1 MAVGKAIGTAVKA
14 SLGDD
19 AVRYAGQELSTN
31 IGGLLGGIKRLT
43 TEGTRSGMKAIR
55 KGLGIKYQSG
65 VAPLLREGT
74 RNNPGA
80 IPELVG
86 SGAALFTAGKGIQGG
101 MNMVGSMMGTNNQ
114 QSKYSQPMTSGMEK
128 FLYDQE
134 LQNLKFQNQLG
145 LMLAKAEAT
154 NPGVQYKNMA
164 EAEKTLSE
172 AGEITNA
179 EVLQVARSIY
189 GTGLRV

>member
-1 MAVGKAIGTAVKA
+1 MAVDKAVKAARLAGPQLDKAIGT
-14 SLGDD
+14 
-19 AVRYAGQELSTN
+19 
-31 IGGLLGGIKRLT
+31 LLGTVGDVAEGATASAMRGITKGVFGKNRNQIP
-43 TEGTRSGMKAIR
+43 AILR
-55 KGLGIKYQSG
+55 DQIKGQAG
-65 VAPLLREGT
+65 P
-74 RNNPGA
+74 
-80 IPELVG
+80 IPQLVG
-86 SGAALFTAGKGIQGG
+86 AGTQVYLGAKGVQGG
-101 MNMVGSMMGTNNQ
+101 MNAIGSMMGTNKQ

-134 LQNLKFQNQLG
+134 LQNLKFENQLG

>member
-1 MAVGKAIGTAVKA
+1 MAVDKAVKAARLAGPQLDKAIGM
-14 SLGDD
+14 
-19 AVRYAGQELSTN
+19 
-31 IGGLLGGIKRLT
+31 LLGTAGDVA
-43 TEGTRSGMKAIR
+43 TEGTRVAMKNLRTGAF
-55 KGLGIKYQSG
+55 GINKMTG
-65 VAPLLREGT
+65 VPQLLREGSKKT
-74 RNNPGA
+74 PGL

-86 SGAALFTAGKGIQGG
+86 AGTQVYLGAKGVQGG
-101 MNMVGSMMGTNNQ
+101 MNAIGSMVGTNKQ
-114 QSKYSQPMTSGMEK
+114 QSKYSQPMSSGMEK
-128 FLYDQE
+128 FLYDRE

-154 NPGVQYKNMA
+154 NPGVQYANMA

>member
-1 MAVGKAIGTAVKA
+1 MATGQAMRYGGQVLGPALDDLLKAAGLIGTKA
-14 SLGDD
+14 T
-19 AVRYAGQELSTN
+19 QT
-31 IGGLLGGIKRLT
+31 
-43 TEGTRSGMKAIR
+43 GMKAIR
-55 KGLGIKYQSG
+55 TG
-65 VAPLLREGT
+65 VFGKNKVTQVPALLRETVKGA
-74 RNNPGA
+74 PGP
-80 IPELVG
+80 IPQAVG
-86 SGAALFTAGKGIQGG
+86 SLATLATGYKLVEAPLQGG
-101 MNMVGSMMGTNNQ
+101 MNMIGSMMGTNKQ
-114 QSKYSQPMTSGMEK
+114 QSKYSQPMSSGMEK

-154 NPGVQYKNMA
+154 NPGVQYANMA

>member
-1 MAVGKAIGTAVKA
+1 
-14 SLGDD
+14 
-19 AVRYAGQELSTN
+19 
-31 IGGLLGGIKRLT
+31 
-43 TEGTRSGMKAIR
+43 
-55 KGLGIKYQSG
+55 
-65 VAPLLREGT
+65 
-74 RNNPGA
+74 
-80 IPELVG
+80 
-86 SGAALFTAGKGIQGG
+86 
-101 MNMVGSMMGTNNQ
+101 MGTNKQ
-114 QSKYSQPMTSGMEK
+114 QSNYSQPMSSGMEK

-154 NPGVQYKNMA
+154 NPGVQYANMA